1 MQHGRIVYVVPGL
14 ALVGAF
20 YSCRTSPQIKFWD
33 RCENMNMYHGCACM
47 IAWFFMSVHDVWL
60 MTENTIW
67 EQKYNSAN
75 RRLLCNLANY
85 DSFPLTADADA
96 AI

>member
-1 MQHGRIVYVVPGL
+1 
-14 ALVGAF
+14 
-20 YSCRTSPQIKFWD
+20 
-33 RCENMNMYHGCACM
+33 M